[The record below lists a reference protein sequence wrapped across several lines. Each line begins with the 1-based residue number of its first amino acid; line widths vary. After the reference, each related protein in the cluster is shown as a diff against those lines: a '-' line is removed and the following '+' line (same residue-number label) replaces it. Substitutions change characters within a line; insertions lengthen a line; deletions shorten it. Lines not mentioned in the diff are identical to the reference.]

1 MSKGPR
7 PFLGLLAGVA
17 AGLVASAAMA
27 AFQAQAQKLLPDDG
41 DEDPATVKAADVAS
55 EAVIGDP
62 VPEPYREQAGQM
74 VHYITGAVIGG
85 IYGVLTEYRPE
96 ARSGFGGAYGIAT
109 AALLDEVAV
118 PAAGL
123 GPAPEETPLEEH
135 AYGAAS
141 HLVYGVVLEGVRWL
155 IAGRR

>member
-1 MSKGPR
+1 MAGPR
-7 PFLGLLAGVA
+7 PFVGLLAGVA

-27 AFQAQAQKLLPDDG
+27 VFQAQAQKLLPESG
-41 DEDPATVKAADVAS
+41 EGDPATVKAADVAS

-62 VPEPYREQAGQM
+62 VPEPYREPAGQM
-74 VHYITGAVIGG
+74 VHYVAGAVIGG

-109 AALLDEVAV
+109 AALLDEAAV
-118 PAAGL
+118 PAMGL
-123 GPAPEETPLEEH
+123 APASEDTPLAAH

-141 HLVYGVVLEGVRWL
+141 HLVYGWVLEGIRAL